1 MRGGAVAGFLM
12 LVGGCVERNPMFIES
27 TGTGATTDEAT
38 TTDSGVDSTGEPTG
52 TDATMTGMTGM
63 TGMEGKCGDGVVN
76 PDEECDDGDDD
87 PLNGCDNECTLPSC
101 GDGTVQTVEVCDD
114 GNFDDNDGC
123 LDTCLPAKCG
133 DGKVY
138 LGKEGCDDGNDVDDD
153 ACSNACVL
161 ASCGDG
167 AIQAEEA
174 CDDGNDDNTDACL
187 NDCIVAKCGDGV
199 LKVDV
204 EECDDGNADADD
216 ACVDC
221 KIPALP
227 FRLIFVSSVSYDGK
241 MGGLAGADLACQT
254 LASAAML
261 PGKYLAW
268 LGDQAAWPANRMT
281 KADVPYIR
289 TDFTMVAKHWT
300 DLTDGTLIAP
310 IDKTEAAVHAV
321 MGPGPCNGGPTVHTN
336 LGADGKLFDAE
347 YNCDDW
353 KSAVGTVRAGQLGP
367 PGLMNG
373 LWTSACS
380 IGCSVKA
387 PIYCIQ
393 Q

>member
-12 LVGGCVERNPMFIES
+12 LGGCVERNPMFVES
-27 TGTGATTDEAT
+27 TGTGATTDVA
-38 TTDSGVDSTGEPTG
+38 TTDSGGPSSGEPTS
-52 TDATMTGMTGM
+52 TDGTMTGMTGM
-63 TGMEGKCGDGVVN
+63 TGMEGECGDGVLN

-87 PLNGCDNECTLPSC
+87 PLNGCDNQCRLPFC
-101 GDGTVQTVEVCDD
+101 GDGVVQSDEACDD
-114 GNFDDNDGC
+114 GDYDDNDAC
-123 LDTCLPAKCG
+123 LDNCQAAKCG
-133 DGKVY
+133 DGKVF
-138 LGKEGCDDGNDVDDD
+138 LEVEGCDDGNAVDDD
-153 ACSNACVL
+153 ECSNACIP

-167 AIQAEEA
+167 VVQGEEA
-174 CDDGNDDNTDACL
+174 CDDGNDDNADSCL

-199 LKVDV
+199 LKVDT
-204 EECDDGNADADD
+204 EECDDGNADVDD

-221 KIPALP
+221 KLPALP
-227 FRLIFVSSVSYDGK
+227 FRLIFVSSLSYDGK
-241 MGGLAGADLACQT
+241 MGGLVGADQACQT

-268 LGDQAAWPANRMT
+268 LGDQVTSPADRMS

-289 TDFTMVAKHWT
+289 TDFVLVAENWT
-300 DLTDGTLIAP
+300 DLTDGTLKAP
-310 IDKTEAAVHAV
+310 IDKTEAAVQAA

-336 LGADGKLFDAE
+336 LGADGKLFDPE

-353 KSAVGTVRAGQLGP
+353 TSAAGTVRAGQLGP
-367 PGLMNG
+367 PGQMNG
-373 LWTSACS
+373 LWTSACT
-380 IGCSVKA
+380 IACSVKA